1 VNGREKRG
9 HDSVN
14 MTGSNIRSKCPIVEY
29 RGMDLPIRE
38 RSKAQYEI
46 SVGAVRRRH
55 VIYVAGYEPRGA
67 RGYYKLF
74 ERECGRF
81 QRVWPVS
88 LTIQPGD
95 FDSEDFARW
104 LIDVRA
110 SNWRV
115 STTYDFLRLE
125 KFIRSDLAEP
135 MMRHI
140 PHSLGWII
148 GDLLSGA
155 LFRIFRA
162 SWRFGLHLLFV
173 QLVLLAWLALPATIG
188 VMVGYVVTDHLG
200 LSTLVGI
207 AASLL
212 AAVASF
218 FVLQP
223 VAGRWGAIQ
232 IPSCWVMLRRFARGQ
247 AVWLDHVIDAGARRL
262 IAVARENDADELVV
276 VGHSAGGVI
285 ASAVIARALE
295 FDPELGRRGPRLVL
309 LTLGSVM
316 PAVAL
321 HPAARRMREIVKR
334 LAVEPTLA
342 WIDCKFRK
350 DIMSFLNC
358 DPVEGIGVHVG
369 GRRRNPLT
377 WRVPF
382 KDMLSPEDYRRL
394 RWKFFRVHFQYI
406 MASDRPCA
414 YDYIL
419 LVGGPVAI
427 AEWAKKHHELTL
439 EFILDGMRD
448 GRGGRDVRIGAG
460 R

>member
-1 VNGREKRG
+1 MAVSTLDQNA
-9 HDSVN
+9 
-14 MTGSNIRSKCPIVEY
+14 VEY

-38 RSKAQYEI
+38 RSQARRKI

-67 RGYYKLF
+67 RGYGKLF
-74 ERECGRF
+74 ERECDRF

-88 LTIQPGD
+88 LTIGPTD

-104 LIDVRA
+104 RVDVRA
-110 SNWRV
+110 SNWQV

-125 KFIRSDLAEP
+125 RFIRSDLAEP
-135 MMRHI
+135 MMRHV
-140 PHSLGWII
+140 PRSLGWVI
-148 GDLLSGA
+148 GDLVSGA
-155 LFRIFRA
+155 QFRIFRA

-173 QLVLLAWLALPATIG
+173 QLVLLAWLAFAAAIGAT
-188 VMVGYVVTDHLG
+188 VGYVVTDSLG
-200 LSTLVGI
+200 LSAPVGI
-207 AASLL
+207 VTSLL
-212 AAVASF
+212 AALASF
-218 FVLQP
+218 VALQP
-223 VAGRWGAIQ
+223 VARRLGAIQ
-232 IPSCWVMLRRFARGQ
+232 IPSCWAILRRFARGQ
-247 AVWLDHVIDAGARRL
+247 ATWLDQVIDIGARRL
-262 IAVARENDADELVV
+262 IAAARGNDADEIVV
-276 VGHSAGGVI
+276 VGHSAGCVI

-309 LTLGSVM
+309 LTLGSVI

-321 HPAARRMREIVKR
+321 HPAARRMREIVRR
-334 LAVEPTLA
+334 LAIEPTLA

-350 DIMSFLNC
+350 DVMSFLKC

-377 WRVPF
+377 WRIPF

-419 LVGGPVAI
+419 LIGGPVAI

-460 R
+460 Q